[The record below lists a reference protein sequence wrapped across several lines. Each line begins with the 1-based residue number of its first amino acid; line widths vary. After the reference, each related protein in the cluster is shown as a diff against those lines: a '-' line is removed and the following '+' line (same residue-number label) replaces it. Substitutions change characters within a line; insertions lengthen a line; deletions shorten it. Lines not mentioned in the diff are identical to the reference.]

1 MPEKVLLVCTST
13 PANVRK
19 AVGRFPN
26 EVTFQR
32 YALDLLCTSGDL
44 MEFENW
50 PGVRQ
55 VLVFPNRKAYGA
67 AFQLWIRI
75 LRQRYDV
82 VVVFWSMEP
91 GRALA
96 KTFALVCNGRRVL
109 VFNENID
116 CAFLSFSFLM
126 SLLKARIQ
134 SGAFEGNRITR
145 VFLPALKLS
154 TSGILRLA
162 LFPLRF
168 VVLLI
173 SVALLYLVK
182 DQGE

>member
-1 MPEKVLLVCTST
+1 MPEKVLLVCTSM
-13 PANVRK
+13 PANIRK

-26 EVTFQR
+26 EVTFQQ
-32 YALDLLCTSGDL
+32 YVLDLLCTSKDL
-44 MEFENW
+44 TEFADW
-50 PGVRQ
+50 PSVRQ
-55 VLVFPNRKAYGA
+55 VLVFPKRKAYGE
-67 AFQLWIRI
+67 AFQLWLRI
-75 LRQRYDV
+75 LRQQYDV

-96 KTFALVCNGRRVL
+96 KAFALFCNGRRVL
-109 VFNENID
+109 VFNENVD
-116 CAFLSFSFLM
+116 CAFLSFSFVV
-126 SLLKARIQ
+126 SFLKARIQ

-154 TSGILRLA
+154 TSGVLRLA
-162 LFPLRF
+162 MFPVRL